1 MNQKNLR
8 LTLTHKSDIFTYQLK
23 QRNTMKKAKYKI
35 GDKLYWYSVIEGRV
49 IGGIVKKI
57 EGDEYRISVDGNMWG
72 V

>member
-1 MNQKNLR
+1 
-8 LTLTHKSDIFTYQLK
+8 
-23 QRNTMKKAKYKI
+23 MKKAKYKI

-72 V
+72 VREFKLSKRKTVGYRENKILKVLEW